1 MRLDLFL
8 VENNYFNSRQKAQ
21 NAIKEGAVSVNGKVI
36 NKPNFECSL
45 GDDIVILKET
55 NPYVSRGGYKL
66 EAAIKNFY
74 LDFND
79 KVVLDIGASTG
90 GFTDC
95 ALKHGAKLVYA
106 VDVGTD
112 QLDESLRNRN
122 DVVSL
127 EQTNVLDIESFDNE
141 IDFIVMDVSFVSIS
155 KILPAI
161 DKFLTDKNGFV
172 CLVKPQFEVGK
183 RFLKNG
189 IVKDRTLH
197 IKVLEDVKSAIE
209 SYGMGIEKMT
219 VSPILG
225 GSGNKEFLIYVRR
238 NVKSKVNIVEVCN
251 K

>member
-1 MRLDLFL
+1 MRLDIFL
-8 VENNYFNSRQKAQ
+8 VENGYFNSRQKAQ
-21 NAIKEGAVSVNGKVI
+21 NAIKDGAVSVNGKIVTKS
-36 NKPNFECSL
+36 NYECVDF
-45 GDDIVILKET
+45 DDISILKET
-55 NPYVSRGGYKL
+55 NHYVSRGGYKL
-66 EAAIKNFY
+66 EAAIKEFY
-74 LDFND
+74 LDFKD
-79 KVVLDIGASTG
+79 KIILDIGASTG

-112 QLDESLRNRN
+112 QLDDSLKNRS
-122 DVVSL
+122 DVISY
-127 EQTNVLDIESFDNE
+127 EQTNVLDIDSFDHE

-161 DKFLTDKNGFV
+161 DKFLTDKNAFV

-189 IVKDRTLH
+189 IVKDITMH
-197 IKVLEDVKSAIE
+197 IKVLENVKDALSFYNI
-209 SYGMGIEKMT
+209 GIEKMT

-225 GSGNKEFLIYVRR
+225 GSGNKEFLIYVKR
-238 NVKSKVNIVEVCN
+238 NVNSKINIIEVC

>member
-1 MRLDLFL
+1 MRLDIFL
-8 VENNYFNSRQKAQ
+8 VENGYFNSRQKAQ
-21 NAIKEGAVSVNGKVI
+21 NAIKDGAVSVNGKIVTKS
-36 NKPNFECSL
+36 NYECVDF
-45 GDDIVILKET
+45 DDISILKET
-55 NPYVSRGGYKL
+55 NHYVSRGGYKL
-66 EAAIKNFY
+66 EAAIKEFY
-74 LDFND
+74 LDFKD
-79 KVVLDIGASTG
+79 KIILDIGASTG

-112 QLDESLRNRN
+112 QLDDSLKNRS
-122 DVVSL
+122 DVISY
-127 EQTNVLDIESFDNE
+127 EQTNVLDIDSFDHE

-161 DKFLTDKNGFV
+161 DKFLTDKNAFV

-189 IVKDRTLH
+189 IVKDRTMH
-197 IKVLEDVKSAIE
+197 IKVLENVKDALSF
-209 SYGMGIEKMT
+209 YNMGIEKMT

-225 GSGNKEFLIYVRR
+225 GSGNKEFLIYVKR
-238 NVKSKVNIVEVCN
+238 NVNSKINIIEVC

>member
-1 MRLDLFL
+1 MRLDIFL
-8 VENNYFNSRQKAQ
+8 VENGYFNSRQKAQ
-21 NAIKEGAVSVNGKVI
+21 NAIKDGAVSVNGKIVTKS
-36 NKPNFECSL
+36 NYECVDF
-45 GDDIVILKET
+45 DDISILKET
-55 NPYVSRGGYKL
+55 NHYVSRGGYKL
-66 EAAIKNFY
+66 EAAIKEFY
-74 LDFND
+74 LDFKD
-79 KVVLDIGASTG
+79 KIILDIGASTG

-112 QLDESLRNRN
+112 QLDASLKNRS
-122 DVVSL
+122 DVISY
-127 EQTNVLDIESFDNE
+127 EQTNVLDIDSFDHE

-161 DKFLTDKNGFV
+161 DKFLTDKNAFV

-189 IVKDRTLH
+189 IVKDRTMH
-197 IKVLEDVKSAIE
+197 IKVLENVKDALSF
-209 SYGMGIEKMT
+209 YNMGIEKMT

-225 GSGNKEFLIYVRR
+225 GSGNKEFLIYVKR
-238 NVKSKVNIVEVCN
+238 NVNSKINIIEVC

>member
-8 VENNYFNSRQKAQ
+8 VEKGYFNSRQKAQ
-21 NAIKEGAVSVNGKVI
+21 NAIKDGAVNVNGKVI
-36 NKPNFECSL
+36 TKPNFECIEF
-45 GDDIVILKET
+45 DDISIIKET
-55 NPYVSRGGYKL
+55 NHYVSRGGYKL
-66 EAAIKNFY
+66 EAAIKEFY
-74 LDFND
+74 LDFTD
-79 KVVLDIGASTG
+79 KVILDIGASTG

-112 QLDESLRNRN
+112 QLDESLKNRS
-122 DVVSL
+122 DVISY

-161 DKFLTDKNGFV
+161 DKFLTNKNSFI

-189 IVKDRTLH
+189 IVKDRTMH
-197 IKVLEDVKSAIE
+197 IKVLEDVKLYLE
-209 SYGMGIEKMT
+209 EYNMGIEKLI

-225 GSGNKEFLIYVRR
+225 GSGNKEFLMYVKR
-238 NVKSKVNIVEVCN
+238 NVKSKINIIEVC